1 MRLGFSKRADW
12 DEVLRLARTI
22 KSHWTAVCEI
32 GGSTVSRTADLIP
45 LTDSL
50 LIVEKEIDR
59 VPRKVAYKR
68 LCADWTALDRLFVSA
83 PFDLIL
89 ANHVLEHVEDD
100 LACLRATDSALK
112 PGGVALLV
120 TPNRKRLTRTIIEL
134 FTGPRTFPWWEH
146 VREYD
151 REDMAGLVRDISVN
165 GSVAFSPMFFG
176 VITSTFAI
184 YISPCPKILT
194 RWCIFW
200 LISIKQP

>member
-12 DEVLRLARTI
+12 DEVLRIARTI

-32 GGSTVSRTADLIP
+32 GGSTVSRTSVLIP

-50 LIVEKEIDR
+50 LIVEKEIER

-68 LCADWTALDRLFVSA
+68 ICADWTALDRLFVSA

-100 LACLRATDSALK
+100 LGCLRATGRALV

-120 TPNRKRLTRTIIEL
+120 TPNRKRLTRTVIEL
-134 FTGPRTFPWWEH
+134 FTGPRKFPFWEH

-151 REDMAGLVRDISVN
+151 MHDMESLLLKADVD
-165 GSVAFSPMFFG
+165 GSVEFSPMFFG
-176 VITSTFAI
+176 VVTSAFAI
-184 YISPCPKILT
+184 YISPCPRIFV
-194 RWCIFW
+194 RWCTFW
-200 LISIKQP
+200 LISIKR